1 MKKKL
6 YNMLIKFFFIF
17 TIIKLINTKSILRAY
32 SITKNKCD
40 NELHKYTFNINAT
53 LKGNISSHL
62 IMESFTIKSND
73 NDLDIRC
80 IFPEELIPVENKD
93 ILIKCNINNIIYN
106 QFISMHFEGRNDY
119 LDLIDFHEKI
129 LYINNSNCLNI
140 KLRSTESSESFESF
154 GTESEEEQEEGTT
167 DFNTDFNTDEI
178 CNKKTNCIKCNNSGF
193 CEECK
198 SGYYLDDYNNCR
210 QCLSTCKNCQSL
222 NNCSDCN
229 DEYYNSDNR
238 CVSCFGMKE
247 GCEKCSDGVC
257 HRCYQN
263 SIFIY
268 EEDKKICVNINGQN
282 NNTVI
287 KTKLKFGRIDS
298 FTQIKN
304 NLFFRI
310 HFILLD
316 KYLSRAKFN
325 IIAKIDYKR
334 RNLLR
339 EISNSD
345 HTFECEQ
352 YGDALGYTTGNKG
365 EYLANFFCYTKIENN
380 DILSITPLEITE
392 NDNFDLIQI
401 DDLINKNFIKD
412 KINET
417 PLEKEYKE
425 KNINRI
431 TIKKVTDAKLKNE
444 LTFKIEFDIDS
455 PTSDER
461 NYIIKLNN
469 EDGVQIEATC
479 TIPILNVLEDK
490 TIDCNAPKDN
500 INEKLTFVQD
510 IYAPKESNNNDLLI
524 VNDNGV
530 TIEVT
535 KYKGLSILAIVGI
548 TIAGIFLVGPFI
560 FYLIKYFLN
569 RKENYNNTNINDE
582 DRFEVRRGNIGDNSK
597 EVIFG

>member
-17 TIIKLINTKSILRAY
+17 IIIKLINTKSILRAY
-32 SITKNKCD
+32 STTKNECD
-40 NELHKYTFNINAT
+40 NELHNYSFNINAI
-53 LKGNISSHL
+53 LNGNISSHL

-93 ILIKCNINNIIYN
+93 ISIKCNINNIIYN

-119 LDLIDFHEKI
+119 LDLIDFNEKV
-129 LYINNSNCLNI
+129 LYINNAYCLKI
-140 KLRSTESSESFESF
+140 YLRNTDDSSSEVEEESTEPSSS
-154 GTESEEEQEEGTT
+154 SEEETSPIT
-167 DFNTDFNTDEI
+167 SSDCREI
-178 CNKKTNCIKCNNSGF
+178 DPNCIDCNDSG
-193 CEECK
+193 ECTLCK
-198 SGYYLDDYNNCR
+198 DTYYLNDKKCE
-210 QCLSTCKNCQSL
+210 QCLSTCKKCSSL
-222 NNCSDCN
+222 NNCLICN
-229 DEYYNSDNR
+229 DENKYINR
-238 CVSCFGMKE
+238 SGLCVSCFPIEE
-247 GCEKCSDGVC
+247 GCNKCSNENTC
-257 HRCYQN
+257 EECYDN
-263 SIFIY
+263 Y
-268 EEDKKICVNINGQN
+268 VLEDNKCFSNNRQ

-287 KTKLKFGRIDS
+287 KSKLKFERIDS
-298 FTQIKN
+298 FTKIEN
-304 NLFFRI
+304 YFFFRI
-310 HFILLD
+310 HFILFD

-325 IIAKIDYKR
+325 INVNIDSKR

-345 HTFECEQ
+345 HIFECEQ
-352 YGDALGYTTGNKG
+352 YGDALGHTTGNKG
-365 EYLANFFCYTKIENN
+365 EYLANFLCQANVEINE
-380 DILSITPLEITE
+380 ILSITPLEITE
-392 NDNFDLIQI
+392 NDNFDLIRI
-401 DDLINKNFIKD
+401 DDLKNKNFKIKEIN
-412 KINET
+412 KI
-417 PLEKEYKE
+417 PLEEEFARKNT
-425 KNINRI
+425 NINRI

-490 TIDCNAPKDN
+490 TINCNAPKDN

-582 DRFEVRRGNIGDNSK
+582 DRFEVRRGNNGDNSK

>member
-6 YNMLIKFFFIF
+6 YNMLIKLFSIF
-17 TIIKLINTKSILRAY
+17 TIIQLINTKSILRAY
-32 SITKNKCD
+32 SITKNECD
-40 NELHKYTFNINAT
+40 NELHNYSFNINAI
-53 LKGNISSHL
+53 LNGNISSNL

-119 LDLIDFHEKI
+119 LDLIDFNEKV
-129 LYINNSNCLNI
+129 LYINNSYCLNI
-140 KLRSTESSESFESF
+140 KLRNTESTESI
-154 GTESEEEQEEGTT
+154 ESENEEEGGSTT
-167 DFNTDFNTDEI
+167 DFITDEI
-178 CNKKTNCIKCNNSGF
+178 CNKKLYCIKCNNGV
-193 CEECK
+193 CEECIN
-198 SGYYLDDYNNCR
+198 GYYLDDYNNCIK
-210 QCLSTCKNCQSL
+210 CLPTCNDCQSL
-222 NNCSDCN
+222 NNCSNCG
-229 DEYYNSDNR
+229 EGYQKSDNG
-238 CVSCFGMKE
+238 CVSCFAIKE
-247 GCEKCSDGVC
+247 GCEKCSDKGC
-257 HRCYQN
+257 DACYQN
-263 SIFIY
+263 SIFTY

-287 KTKLKFGRIDS
+287 KTKLKFERIDS
-298 FTQIKN
+298 FTKIKN
-304 NLFFRI
+304 NIFFRI

-316 KYLSRAKFN
+316 KYLSREKFY

-339 EISNSD
+339 EISSLD
-345 HTFECEQ
+345 PKFECEQ

-365 EYLANFFCYTKIENN
+365 DYLANFFCHTEIENN
-380 DILSITPLEITE
+380 DILSITPLKITD
-392 NDNFDLIQI
+392 NNNFDLMGV

-412 KINET
+412 EINAT
-417 PLEKEYKE
+417 PLEEEYKG

-444 LTFKIEFDIDS
+444 LTFKIELDIDS

-461 NYIIKLNN
+461 NYDIKLNN
-469 EDGVQIEATC
+469 EDGVQIVATC
-479 TIPILNVLEDK
+479 TIPIINVLEDK
-490 TIDCNAPKDN
+490 VINCNAPKDN

-524 VNDNGV
+524 INDNGV

-560 FYLIKYFLN
+560 FYLVKYFLKKN
-569 RKENYNNTNINDE
+569 ENYNNTNLNDD
-582 DRFEVRRGNIGDNSK
+582 DRIEVRRGNNGDNSK
-597 EVIFG
+597 EVIFR